1 MQLQILFLISSIF
14 IAFLF
19 VPISAK
25 QPLFIFG
32 DSILDAGNNNYIN
45 TSTFGQANFYPYG
58 TTFFQSSTGRCS
70 NGRLISDVIA
80 QHANLPL
87 LPPYLQPGE
96 SHFYDG
102 VNFASIGAGALVQTN
117 QGLVIDLHMQLRNYK
132 NVQRL
137 FRNKL
142 GDFRARNRLT
152 KAVYLF
158 SIGGNDYSSSFILND
173 STFLSTYPQS
183 EFIDMVLGNITFVI
197 TEIYKT
203 GGRKFAFLNV
213 PPVGCMPIARISS
226 TNGDCIKEPLLSY
239 PKQHNIALVSILNE
253 LKMKL
258 PGFKYSLYD
267 FYTNLQQRIDYPSK
281 YGYKEGKTACC
292 GSGKFRGIFSCG
304 GTRGIEEYELCENV
318 DDYVFWDA
326 AHPTEKVY
334 RQLADEM
341 WNSHSHG
348 SYSIKDLFYLS

>member
-117 QGLVIDLHMQLRNYK
+117 QGL
-132 NVQRL
+132 
-137 FRNKL
+137 
-142 GDFRARNRLT
+142 
-152 KAVYLF
+152 
-158 SIGGNDYSSSFILND
+158 
-173 STFLSTYPQS
+173 
-183 EFIDMVLGNITFVI
+183 
-197 TEIYKT
+197 EIYKT

>member
-132 NVQRL
+132 N
-137 FRNKL
+137 
-142 GDFRARNRLT
+142 
-152 KAVYLF
+152 
-158 SIGGNDYSSSFILND
+158 
-173 STFLSTYPQS
+173 
-183 EFIDMVLGNITFVI
+183 
-197 TEIYKT
+197 EIYKT